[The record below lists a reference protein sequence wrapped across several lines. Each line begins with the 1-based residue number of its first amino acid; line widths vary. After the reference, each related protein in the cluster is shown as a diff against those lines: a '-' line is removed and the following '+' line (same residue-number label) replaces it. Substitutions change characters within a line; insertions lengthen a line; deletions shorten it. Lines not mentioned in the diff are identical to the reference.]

1 MINNSS
7 LAYAVQGDGPAVL
20 LLHAGIADHR
30 MWDALVPALA
40 GRRTV
45 IRPDLRGF
53 GASAAP
59 TEPFGHVADLVA
71 LLDHLGVGKADV
83 VGCSN
88 GGRIAVNLTAAR
100 PDLVTSLTLLA
111 AAPVA
116 GLGPS
121 SHAGSVLGSGSASP
135 AAPAPDGSGT
145 GHDQVSDPVPAGH
158 VWSAELL
165 AYSAAEDAAL
175 EAGDM
180 EEAVR
185 LNVDVWLRGP
195 HRSEMPEA
203 LAVLDGPLRTSL
215 RHQAAM
221 DRYVLGAPAP
231 DLAAIDV
238 PTVVGYGDRDVADF
252 EAIARRY
259 AARIPGARLVAFPG
273 AGHLIPVEQPAEVL
287 AALPF

>member
-1 MINNSS
+1 MPELMINNSS
-7 LAYAVQGDGPAVL
+7 LAYAVEGTGPAVL
-20 LLHAGIADHR
+20 LLHSGIADHR

-45 IRPDLRGF
+45 IRPDLRGY
-53 GASAAP
+53 GASPAP
-59 TEPFGHVADLVA
+59 TEPFGHVADVVA
-71 LLDHLGVGKADV
+71 LLDHLGVDRVDV
-83 VGCSN
+83 VGSSN

-100 PDLVTSLTLLA
+100 PDLVATLTLLA

-116 GLGPS
+116 GLGPGPEDG
-121 SHAGSVLGSGSASP
+121 AEPGSA
-135 AAPAPDGSGT
+135 
-145 GHDQVSDPVPAGH
+145 PAGH

-175 EAGDM
+175 EAGDV

-195 HRSEMPEA
+195 HRSETPAA

-215 RHQAAM
+215 RNQAAT
-221 DRYVLGAPAP
+221 DRHVLGAPAP
-231 DLAAIDV
+231 DLAAIAV

-273 AGHLIPVEQPAEVL
+273 AGHMIPVEQPDEVL